1 MKDGE
6 SMDTVVR
13 FIAENE
19 SIIMSA
25 LFIMILIL
33 TAAVFVT
40 DIISK
45 KQIDKN
51 KEQKENE
58 LDKTKDFVDIKE
70 IIEDKPIE
78 IKYVED
84 DEELEKTRAQE
95 ELKNL
100 KEELIKADKLE
111 KEQKA
116 VKIDEVEEK
125 EQSSIEKFESEQE
138 ENAIIS
144 LEEFNKVSD
153 KVYDQNEIT
162 QYKDDGNEPIS
173 IQELEELYR
182 SAKEI
187 EQSNE
192 KKEEMIVKPSKPEI
206 EKKEEVIEEK
216 NVSLDEFKFKS
227 SPIISPVFGIGNDNE
242 KMKENIS
249 LENTA
254 NLDKL
259 NEEIRKT
266 NEFLSMLR
274 ELRKKLE

>member
-33 TAAVFVT
+33 TVAVFVT

-51 KEQKENE
+51 KGQKENE

-70 IIEDKPIE
+70 KIEDKPIE

-116 VKIDEVEEK
+116 VKIDEVEKKEK
-125 EQSSIEKFESEQE
+125 KSNEKFESEQE